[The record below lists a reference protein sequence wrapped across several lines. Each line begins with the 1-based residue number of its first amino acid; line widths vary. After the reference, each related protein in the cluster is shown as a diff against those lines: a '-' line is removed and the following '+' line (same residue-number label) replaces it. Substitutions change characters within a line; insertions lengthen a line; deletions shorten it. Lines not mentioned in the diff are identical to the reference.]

1 MVGHEDHPP
10 PSIFFI
16 VPPFAYAIFPLE
28 RTAKDGGIFL
38 NGIIWGT
45 PLDLGAIAIGPDLCA
60 AFPEI
65 VSWLPRLMQ
74 RALSAFARRE

>member
-1 MVGHEDHPP
+1 MVRHEDHPP

-16 VPPFAYAIFPLE
+16 APPFAYAIFPLE
-28 RTAKDGGIFL
+28 RTAKDGVIFL

-65 VSWLPRLMQ
+65 VSWLPRLME